1 MGKRDLRSG
10 IEVVTLHTKAQKNST
25 NTIQG
30 TEIAEFDGAMF
41 VVDIGAWTADDLTIT
56 FQESDDNSTWT
67 DIADANLDGQDN
79 DIAILHGHA
88 DSVLNV
94 GYMGNKRYIGAVITD
109 ASSGDA
115 VVGVYVV
122 KGYPSQIPVHT

>member
-25 NTIQG
+25 NT
-30 TEIAEFDGAMF
+30 
-41 VVDIGAWTADDLTIT
+41 
-56 FQESDDNSTWT
+56 
-67 DIADANLDGQDN
+67 
-79 DIAILHGHA
+79 
-88 DSVLNV
+88 
-94 GYMGNKRYIGAVITD
+94 MGNKRYIGAVITD